1 MCVTRIDAAVLHLA
15 IPRPPSLQIAGAA
28 VEPPRPISIRIVE
41 LHTDDGLT
49 GLGFG
54 CYPGGGRALL
64 AAIEDELTPLL
75 LGEDPLNHERL
86 WAKARSLDSATANA
100 AYAPIDIA
108 LWDLKAK

>member
-1 MCVTRIDAAVLHLA
+1 MRFTRIDAAVLHVA
-15 IPRPPSLQIAGAA
+15 VPRAPALPLAGAA
-28 VEPPRPISIRIVE
+28 VEPPRPISVPVVQ

-86 WAKARSLDSATANA
+86 WAKARGLDSATANA
-100 AYAPIDIA
+100 AYAP
-108 LWDLKAK
+108 